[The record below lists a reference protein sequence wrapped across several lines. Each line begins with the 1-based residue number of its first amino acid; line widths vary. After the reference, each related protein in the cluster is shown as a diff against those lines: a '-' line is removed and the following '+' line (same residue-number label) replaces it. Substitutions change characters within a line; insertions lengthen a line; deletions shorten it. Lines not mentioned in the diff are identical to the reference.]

1 MTKGNLFFTIL
12 TITIISAFTVCKEEN
27 KNNSEKDDEYYNSFF
42 EGFTS
47 EFQSNPYSE
56 LKISPWSTFNEIKA
70 SYKKLVL
77 LYHPDKSGRNTTE
90 KFMNIQKAYEVIKK
104 SRKINNEEDLNESKL
119 SNFLN
124 MTASKIVHVFVIY
137 VILFLLKYL
146 FQLFSRFFDFIWVKI
161 ILYYISWLIIDGFLP
176 HLIDD
181 VGNKMVYSII
191 LMLFL
196 NYSKNKFL

>member
-1 MTKGNLFFTIL
+1 
-12 TITIISAFTVCKEEN
+12 
-27 KNNSEKDDEYYNSFF
+27 
-42 EGFTS
+42 
-47 EFQSNPYSE
+47 
-56 LKISPWSTFNEIKA
+56 
-70 SYKKLVL
+70 
-77 LYHPDKSGRNTTE
+77 
-90 KFMNIQKAYEVIKK
+90 MNIQKAYEVIKK